1 MEALH
6 RGHWTAQNSGVSKAE
21 AAEETDVKTE
31 LKNADMGT
39 PLYNV
44 RKPLK

>member
-1 MEALH
+1 M
-6 RGHWTAQNSGVSKAE
+6 AE

-31 LKNADMGT
+31 VKKADMGT